1 MNRAYEKLCNYT
13 QQCPV
18 TFGVGSIA
26 TVKDAMGMLGA
37 KKLFVVYD
45 QGVKMSGLAEKVTKP
60 LDEQGVDY
68 ITYDDITAEP
78 VEDVVDKAYEVAKE
92 AGCDGVL
99 GLGGGSPM
107 DTAKIIS
114 VLLKKGGKTSDYF
127 LSKLGPIFHDHV
139 PSLMVPTSSGTG
151 SEVTC
156 VAVVSDINHAKD
168 GVLAGPSMAI
178 VDPEMTL
185 TCPPLNT
192 VTSALDAF
200 AHAAEAFTAADVD
213 PVSDQLALEAIR
225 LIMANLD
232 KVYHNGADIEARTR
246 MSMAANMAGIAFSN
260 TGVSFGHA
268 AGHEFVTKFHIGHG
282 LACCYSVPVTLKW
295 NAINNTERARK
306 IAEAMGIEGFD
317 TLAPEELGKVM
328 ADIIVKMMK
337 DYKVPTMAE
346 KGATRQACIDLAE
359 DSIAHNQM
367 QYADVVRPIPIEEYR
382 EMLAEMYDLSVQ

>member
-45 QGVKMSGLAEKVTKP
+45 QGVKMSGLAEKVTKS

-232 KVYHNGADIEARTR
+232 KVYHNGA
-246 MSMAANMAGIAFSN
+246 
-260 TGVSFGHA
+260 
-268 AGHEFVTKFHIGHG
+268 AGHEFGTKFHIGHG

>member
-45 QGVKMSGLAEKVTKP
+45 QGVKMSGLAEKVTKS

-151 SEVTC
+151 SEVTAS
-156 VAVVSDINHAKD
+156 AVITDEKTHFKSTIFSYYNLPKF
-168 GVLAGPSMAI
+168 AI
-178 VDPEMTL
+178 LDPE
-185 TCPPLNT
+185 
-192 VTSALDAF
+192 
-200 AHAAEAFTAADVD
+200 
-213 PVSDQLALEAIR
+213 
-225 LIMANLD
+225 LIMTAPAHIAAACGVDALIHAMEAYLSNNANPFSDCFAEKAMELIGANLRRFVANRHD
-232 KVYHNGADIEARTR
+232 EK
-246 MSMAANMAGIAFSN
+246 AACAMMVGSNFAGIAFAWARLGNIHALSHPVSGFF
-260 TGVSFGHA
+260 GVAHGVANSVLMPAVMEYNALADIGRYEKIYNYVSVDKEPVKDFKPQMLVDL
-268 AGHEFVTKFHIGHG
+268 VTELNK
-282 LACCYSVPVTLKW
+282 
-295 NAINNTERARK
+295 
-306 IAEAMGIEGFD
+306 
-317 TLAPEELGKVM
+317 ELGIPENLRAVGVTEDKIHAM
-328 ADIIVKMMK
+328 AVDAMK
-337 DYKVPTMAE
+337 SGNIPANPRETTLDDV
-346 KGATRQACIDLAE
+346 
-359 DSIAHNQM
+359 IALYHKA
-367 QYADVVRPIPIEEYR
+367 Y
-382 EMLAEMYDLSVQ
+382 